1 MESYFHV
8 NEVKELKE
16 DLIIEDIPNVGT
28 LEKGLI
34 TGKRTGVLLV
44 KTVNFDKEYEKFSSN
59 GLYAVNTGINDIETL
74 KIAQHL
80 NSIGY
85 VMFVKDITEKHL
97 FALRGSCDIKK
108 SKDIEDE
115 RQRNK
120 NGASYYF
127 TIDMDL
133 SKEIDS
139 SKITPVFEDE
149 AHLAYADLKDITT
162 GQIGYNK

>member
-1 MESYFHV
+1 M
-8 NEVKELKE
+8 
-16 DLIIEDIPNVGT
+16 
-28 LEKGLI
+28 
-34 TGKRTGVLLV
+34 
-44 KTVNFDKEYEKFSSN
+44 
-59 GLYAVNTGINDIETL
+59 YAINTGINDIETL
-74 KIAQHL
+74 KIALHIQ
-80 NSIGY
+80 NIGY
-85 VMFVKDITEKHL
+85 VMFVKDIADKHL
-97 FALRGSCDIKK
+97 FALKSLCDIKK

-149 AHLAYADLKDITT
+149 AHLAYADLKDITI